1 LKYFYINNIKF
12 NYDLEFKNNSN
23 DNFWKQNTP
32 LIEYCETLGIN
43 IPHYCYHKGLSI
55 SGNCRMCLIELKN
68 SPKPIVSCAMNANSC
83 LANGDIYTNSS
94 LVKKAR
100 ENILEFLLLNHP
112 LDCPICDQ
120 GGECDLQDQSLFF
133 GLTKKRFYNFKRI
146 VINKNIGPIVKTV
159 MTRCIHCTR
168 CVRFAAEV
176 AGVENMGMFGRGLQS
191 EIGTYVEKIFQ
202 SELSGNVI
210 DLCPVGALTSKPY
223 PFISRNWELKNV
235 TSIDFSDGF
244 GTPIQV
250 FIKNNQVIKIL
261 PSYDETTYKTNWISD
276 KTRFSFD
283 GMFSPERI
291 THSFIKNNNK
301 LFVSL
306 AWKKLFKEIFYT
318 LYFKS
323 HLSKHLYQPYQ
334 ITICLNKDIS
344 LEVLNLL
351 YILSHKYSFFKL
363 RQSESQKIIID
374 SEQNYLLNSNLS
386 NSKILISNT
395 CVLIGINPRYE
406 GSKLNLTLRSRY
418 LKGNFKIIQIG
429 SLSNLTFSTYNLSNN
444 TKILKSLVEGNN
456 LFCQELVNSSN
467 PILISNSELFKRKDS
482 FNLTNTLKLL
492 IKYINSYSYSKTFKE
507 LNILNSTLNESGIN
521 NFNIL
526 KTVQNIDFK
535 NSLGVYFLNSS
546 FNTYNIKKLLNLKL
560 LNFFQNSG
568 NTNKL
573 LITQNSTLDTKE
585 IREFQKNFNL
595 CNQIHLPNT
604 VFFETSGTYINTNG
618 DINKTTKIITSLNQT
633 KSDWQIIRKIISY
646 CKKTFYISNVFRNNK
661 LVFNSNTPYHFKN
674 YIGFQYYAIS
684 NLNNLAF
691 QLLKKIKK
699 PITNSLKFKH
709 KRNKFLKSQ
718 LRFWLNDFYL
728 DSKNYTTKYSS
739 TMIQCSKFF
748 RLEHTN
754 FKY

>member
-1 LKYFYINNIKF
+1 
-12 NYDLEFKNNSN
+12 
-23 DNFWKQNTP
+23 
-32 LIEYCETLGIN
+32 
-43 IPHYCYHKGLSI
+43 
-55 SGNCRMCLIELKN
+55 
-68 SPKPIVSCAMNANSC
+68 
-83 LANGDIYTNSS
+83 
-94 LVKKAR
+94 
-100 ENILEFLLLNHP
+100 
-112 LDCPICDQ
+112 
-120 GGECDLQDQSLFF
+120 
-133 GLTKKRFYNFKRI
+133 
-146 VINKNIGPIVKTV
+146 
-159 MTRCIHCTR
+159 
-168 CVRFAAEV
+168 
-176 AGVENMGMFGRGLQS
+176 
-191 EIGTYVEKIFQ
+191 
-202 SELSGNVI
+202 
-210 DLCPVGALTSKPY
+210 
-223 PFISRNWELKNV
+223 
-235 TSIDFSDGF
+235 
-244 GTPIQV
+244 
-250 FIKNNQVIKIL
+250 
-261 PSYDETTYKTNWISD
+261 
-276 KTRFSFD
+276 
-283 GMFSPERI
+283 MFSPERI
-291 THSFIKNNNK
+291 THSFIKNNDK

-306 AWKKLFKEIFYT
+306 SWKKLFKEIFYT

-363 RQSESQKIIID
+363 RQSESQKVIID

-429 SLSNLTFSTYNLSNN
+429 SFANLTFSTHNLSNN

-585 IREFQKNFNL
+585 IEEFQKNFNL
-595 CNQIHLPNT
+595 CNQVHLPNN

-633 KSDWQIIRKIISY
+633 KSD
-646 CKKTFYISNVFRNNK
+646 
-661 LVFNSNTPYHFKN
+661 
-674 YIGFQYYAIS
+674 
-684 NLNNLAF
+684 
-691 QLLKKIKK
+691 
-699 PITNSLKFKH
+699 
-709 KRNKFLKSQ
+709 
-718 LRFWLNDFYL
+718 
-728 DSKNYTTKYSS
+728 
-739 TMIQCSKFF
+739 
-748 RLEHTN
+748 
-754 FKY
+754 